1 MGSNLFY
8 FNVLVLV
15 FVVSCINQVW
25 SQGVFDVKAFGAAFL
40 NAWKQA
46 CRSGGTVL
54 VADGTYLVNTIQF
67 SGPCKGGVTFT
78 VNAVIVAPKGKST
91 ANYWISF
98 HGITGLNI
106 QGNGTFDGKGPSAWP
121 YNNCH
126 DASSCQPLSPTLVLT
141 NVYQA
146 LVHNIRLVDSKG
158 FQMKIEEGENVT
170 INNITIKAPAD
181 SPNTDGIHTG
191 NIKYVNILNS
201 NIGTGDDCI
210 SIGPGTTNITITR
223 VNCGPG
229 HGISIGSIGLRSTDQ
244 NVKGVKVQSC
254 KMRSTQNGVRIKTY
268 TSPYQVSVS
277 DVTFQDIIMDKAQ
290 NPIIIDQKYCGGS
303 KRCKALFSTLQG
315 TSNVQVK
322 DVKFIGVRGTSSS
335 EIAVN
340 LDCSSSKPCQG
351 IELDNINLSLASG
364 GKATS
369 SCSNARVSSSGT
381 QNPPPCQN
389 RMPLM

>member
-1 MGSNLFY
+1 M
-8 FNVLVLV
+8 
-15 FVVSCINQVW
+15 Q
-25 SQGVFDVKAFGAAFL
+25 
-40 NAWKQA
+40 
-46 CRSGGTVL
+46 
-54 VADGTYLVNTIQF
+54 
-67 SGPCKGGVTFT
+67 
-78 VNAVIVAPKGKST
+78 
-91 ANYWISF
+91 
-98 HGITGLNI
+98 
-106 QGNGTFDGKGPSAWP
+106 
-121 YNNCH
+121 
-126 DASSCQPLSPTLVLT
+126 TLVLT

-158 FQMKIEEGENVT
+158 FQMKIEEGQNVT

-191 NIKYVNILNS
+191 NINYVNILNS

-254 KMRSTQNGVRIKTY
+254 KMTSTQNGVRIKTY

-303 KRCKALFSTLQG
+303 KRCKACH
-315 TSNVQVK
+315 
-322 DVKFIGVRGTSSS
+322 I
-335 EIAVN
+335 
-340 LDCSSSKPCQG
+340 
-351 IELDNINLSLASG
+351 
-364 GKATS
+364 
-369 SCSNARVSSSGT
+369 
-381 QNPPPCQN
+381 
-389 RMPLM
+389 